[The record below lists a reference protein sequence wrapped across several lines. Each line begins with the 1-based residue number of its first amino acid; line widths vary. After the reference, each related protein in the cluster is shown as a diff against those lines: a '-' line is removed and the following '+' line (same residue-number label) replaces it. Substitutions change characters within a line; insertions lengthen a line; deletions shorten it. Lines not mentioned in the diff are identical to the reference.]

1 MKQLLRNLA
10 LASAVVIAGA
20 ASAQTLTDN
29 FALQVT
35 IPSGPN
41 NARYATGHN
50 GKLYFADKGN
60 HAVYSVDSEG
70 NVATVLENE
79 NIVGLGLTFDQAGNM
94 ILQAGAFPDGK
105 SGNKFL
111 IATPNADG
119 TYSVA
124 GDVVDFGGEGD
135 DCIADGRED
144 VLPGVIGD
152 VMSEQGA
159 VFYVSA
165 LKATSVYM
173 AFFQNGGKGDYS
185 LVGDYAASSP
195 VNGVSGDMLDNNT
208 FAQPYYNSMDE
219 LMAAVGE
226 GVSAADA
233 FVVRKRANAGTTFY
247 MVDGALQPWTS
258 VSAGPTAGFARFNLK
273 GVDYA
278 VLPIFISATT
288 HVGNFQVV
296 RVSDGEVVGRT
307 NFDEI
312 APSSGQSAIN
322 VEVVDENTVRIY
334 RGCSLGAKVGVAMA
348 TFTVPSTP
356 SYVGEPVYVMGHIG
370 DDNTKWWNPSVGYEM
385 NLIGDNLYKIEDVNI
400 ADADGVSGVGYFAFV
415 NTLGADQNDWDSVNA
430 GKRYGAVA
438 TNTSIA
444 EGETADVVLGDQS
457 WKIAAGNYDFTLDL
471 VNMKLTVE
479 KHSGVNAVEVEEGE
493 AVYYN
498 LQGVQVA
505 NPQNG
510 LYIVKRGNKIAK
522 QYIR

>member
-29 FALQVT
+29 FAYKVT
-35 IPSGPN
+35 IPSGAN

-94 ILQAGAFPDGK
+94 ILQAGAFPTGD
-105 SGNKFL
+105 SSCKFL

-119 TYSVA
+119 TFTAA
-124 GDVVDFGGEGD
+124 GDVVDFSGAGD
-135 DCIADGRED
+135 DCIVAGRED
-144 VLPGVIGD
+144 ILPGVIGD

-159 VFYVSA
+159 VFYVCPSGA
-165 LKATSVYM
+165 PSVYM

-185 LVGDYAASSP
+185 LVGDYAASSA
-195 VNGVSGDMLDNNT
+195 VTDIVTVDNNT
-208 FAQPYYNSMDE
+208 FAQPIYNSMDE

-226 GVSAADA
+226 GASAADA
-233 FVVRKRANAGTTFY
+233 FVVRKRGVAGSAFY
-247 MVDGALQPWTS
+247 MVEGEPQIWASAASYGTS
-258 VSAGPTAGFARFNLK
+258 GFARFTLK

-278 VLPIFISATT
+278 VFPIGIGSHTR
-288 HVGNFQVV
+288 NFQVV
-296 RVSDGEVVGRT
+296 RVSDGEVMGKS
-307 NFDEI
+307 NFEEV
-312 APSSGQSAIN
+312 APATAQNAIN
-322 VEVVDENTVRIY
+322 VEVVDDNTAYIY
-334 RGCSLGAKVGVAMA
+334 SGCSLSAQIGVAMA

-444 EGETADVVLGDQS
+444 EGETADVVLGDKS

>member
-1 MKQLLRNLA
+1 MKQQLRNLA
-10 LASAVVIAGA
+10 LASALVIAGA
-20 ASAQTLTDN
+20 GSAQTLTDN
-29 FALQVT
+29 FAQQATV
-35 IPSGPN
+35 PSGAN

-50 GKLYFADKGN
+50 GLLYFADKGN
-60 HAVYSVDSEG
+60 HAVYSVDAEG

-79 NIVGLGLTFDQAGNM
+79 NILGLGLTFDQAGNM

-105 SGNKFL
+105 SGNRFL
-111 IATPNADG
+111 IATPNGDG

-144 VLPGVIGD
+144 ILPTVIGD

-159 VFYVSA
+159 VFYVSE
-165 LKATSVYM
+165 LNATSVYM

-185 LVGDYAASSP
+185 LVGDYAASSV
-195 VNGVSGDMLDNNT
+195 VNGLNGNVTDNNT
-208 FAQPYYNSMDE
+208 FAQPLYNSMDE
-219 LMAAVGE
+219 LMAAVEE

-233 FVVRKRANAGTTFY
+233 FVVRKRGTAGTAFY
-247 MVDGALQPWTS
+247 MVDGELKSWATAASYGTS
-258 VSAGPTAGFARFNLK
+258 GFARFALK

-278 VLPIFISATT
+278 VFPIGIGT
-288 HVGNFQVV
+288 HTRNFQVV

-307 NFDEI
+307 NFEEV
-312 APSSGQSAIN
+312 APSAGQNNIS
-322 VEVVDENTVRIY
+322 VEVVDENTVNIY
-334 RGCSLGAKVGVAMA
+334 SGCCLGAKVGVAMA
-348 TFTVPSTP
+348 TFTATSEV
-356 SYVGEPVYVMGHIG
+356 EPVYVMGHIG
-370 DDNTKWWNPSVGYEM
+370 DDSAKWWNPSVGYEM
-385 NLIGDNLYKIEDVNI
+385 NVVGDKLYKIEDVNI
-400 ADADGVSGVGYFAFV
+400 ADCDGVSGVGFFAFV
-415 NTLGADQNDWDSVNA
+415 NTLGADSSDWDSVNA

-438 TNTSIA
+438 ADTPIA
-444 EGETADVVLGDQS
+444 EGETADVVLGDKS

-471 VNMKLTVE
+471 ANMKLTVE

-510 LYIVKRGNKIAK
+510 LYIVKRGNKVAK